1 MRGPSH
7 RSQKARRNQTQGAV
21 EFGVFAPTVPNMLSD
36 RDYMREPE
44 NRTFRVSM
52 ALIWVLGGCFLIQSI
67 LTFYGRVPVV
77 RDLGLSRLGIQHWEI
92 WRLLS
97 YQFLHEV
104 PWPLHVISNALGL
117 YFFGRIVEE
126 TTGIARFLIIYLVGG
141 IVGGLAQLG
150 LDLVLARPAT
160 ISLIGASA
168 GVSAIVAVFCRLHAQ
183 QQFQF
188 ILFVF
193 PVRMRAITFLWILI
207 GGSILGAMFPGD
219 HVAHVAHL
227 GGILVGVLSVPL
239 LRGRFPWEGWM
250 GYRETTRPVV
260 IPFPGPS
267 RDAAA
272 TPFPRREGPVIDTD
286 YVAREIDP
294 ILEKIAAQGLQSL
307 TDRERRVL
315 EEARERIRR
324 P

>member
-1 MRGPSH
+1 M
-7 RSQKARRNQTQGAV
+7 QGVV
-21 EFGVFAPTVPNMLSD
+21 EFAILRLRLPPMISD

-44 NRTFRVSM
+44 NRSFRVSM
-52 ALIWVLGGCFLIQSI
+52 ALIWILGGSFLLQNI
-67 LTFYGRVPVV
+67 LTFYGKVPVV
-77 RDLGLSRLGIQHWEI
+77 QDLGLSRLGIQNWEL

-117 YFFGRIVEE
+117 YFFGRTVEE
-126 TTGIARFLIIYLVGG
+126 TTGIGRFLIIYLVGG
-141 IVGGLAQLG
+141 IVGGFAQLG
-150 LDLVLARPAT
+150 LDLALARPAYV
-160 ISLIGASA
+160 SLIGASA

-183 QQFQF
+183 QEFQF

-193 PVRMRAITFLWILI
+193 PVRMRAVTFLWLLI
-207 GGSILGAMFPGD
+207 GGSILGMVFPGD
-219 HVAHVAHL
+219 RVAHMAHL

-239 LRGRFPWEGWM
+239 LRGRMPWEGWM
-250 GYRETTRPVV
+250 GYRETSRPVIIPFPEPARRPPAPPTPRRERPVV
-260 IPFPGPS
+260 DS
-267 RDAAA
+267 
-272 TPFPRREGPVIDTD
+272 D

-294 ILEKIAAQGLQSL
+294 ILDKIASQGLQSL